1 MKDLPKG
8 SFCSHYMVDYH
19 LAHEHTE
26 QNAEHTKPE
35 SLILLAFVQKVFKA
49 KAEKIDLA
57 CFSET
62 EIKKK
67 CLCVNTLKLKS
78 FPGIVSLSCHGGV

>member
-8 SFCSHYMVDYH
+8 SFCCYCTVHYH
-19 LAHEHTE
+19 LAHKHIE

-35 SLILLAFVQKVFKA
+35 SFILLAFVQKVFKA
-49 KAEKIDLA
+49 KAEKIDLE

-62 EIKKK
+62 EIKKMFV
-67 CLCVNTLKLKS
+67 C
-78 FPGIVSLSCHGGV
+78 